1 MADRP
6 ADEPRS
12 PSAGVGSLAKFF
24 EAQMPTSTDSLGPPG
39 RRQSTLFPSRSQD
52 SSRRSSAIGAPP
64 NWRSPSESSVN
75 VPASQWSSRN
85 ASASTLA
92 STKRADASQAN
103 VANSNDD
110 MFKRRSV
117 HNSAPSA
124 RNSVASSSEEGV
136 SAAKRLSVSR
146 LSMMFDGGFDVHA
159 ANRNGVPSMGAH
171 SPGHGTAI
179 PSHSPVQQTLFA
191 GQRRSVSNPASHH
204 PHASDARLP
213 TSPLRNNPPPNVSS
227 HIEVPD
233 KVPVKQRIALL
244 AASKHAP
251 SVAGLQSSRSTS
263 SIYIPRDTPPPPT
276 INIESNGAGAAPAR
290 QYSSP
295 VPPATSP
302 ASPAFKRRA
311 KPPAVAPSP
320 ASQGKIPIPG
330 LDPARFGTSPVLVMP
345 LPPSEAVR
353 RPLSVASSSTSAEAP
368 ASNASTAQSP
378 GPSTN
383 GHTAE
388 TPPPP
393 SKDAKRENIIREL
406 VTTEKG
412 FLKDMEVLLD
422 VYALPASQTQVLTEK
437 ELRNLFSNLDVVI
450 STSRALLEMLEAA
463 IGAPDQWIG
472 EAFNQMMR
480 KLETTYCEYCK
491 HNEAAMAKLAEFA
504 SPECKPEVKE
514 FLKDCQAKLQ
524 GRTGA
529 WDLGSLVIKPV
540 QRVLKYPL
548 LIKQLLKET
557 PPDHPD
563 FEQLVK
569 AATDIEL
576 VAEKINEVKK
586 RKDIVEKYVDGK
598 GNVNVIHGFTKKW
611 TRGTQQFKKAT
622 GFVDGM
628 ITSDALYDALVEKMD
643 QQQRDVAQLGLHL
656 QHWLGRL
663 KQVFDLQEVLA
674 AAFEDLYALD
684 RDTSR
689 NDEADNFYALQEYE
703 KACVRFG
710 IAAWREADNQV
721 RMVIQPALDVL
732 ARKFK
737 EPQVVMRKR
746 DKKLLDYE
754 RVEAMKARGEQVDKS
769 LSESASAYS
778 SIHAQLIEE
787 LPRFLDLVA
796 KYIDVVAAHIADMQ
810 AKVHRDIADNL
821 RPIADAFPSTGR
833 TIIEDFA
840 AAMAPGANLE
850 IQTRSLALLARWRE
864 GIWDNGMSVGA
875 DPYFINDAW
884 GSGRTSV
891 ATNGNDDYMRH
902 STGIPA
908 NLRGRSSPS
917 LFPGA
922 GPMIRQGSS
931 TSVNNP
937 SRLIDHDSPGS
948 SSPTPSSSQYLS
960 AQLQQTLIPSPY
972 SASASAHSST
982 TNFSRLPSNL
992 DSVPLPPT
1000 LSPPPPRTPS
1010 PPLGFE
1016 AVALYDFEADLVEEL
1031 DLKEG
1036 DIINVLSAE
1045 ERGGEW
1051 WFGVVGDRQG
1061 WFPGTYVDRVAG
1073 G

>member
-1 MADRP
+1 
-6 ADEPRS
+6 
-12 PSAGVGSLAKFF
+12 
-24 EAQMPTSTDSLGPPG
+24 
-39 RRQSTLFPSRSQD
+39 
-52 SSRRSSAIGAPP
+52 
-64 NWRSPSESSVN
+64 
-75 VPASQWSSRN
+75 
-85 ASASTLA
+85 
-92 STKRADASQAN
+92 
-103 VANSNDD
+103 
-110 MFKRRSV
+110 
-117 HNSAPSA
+117 
-124 RNSVASSSEEGV
+124 
-136 SAAKRLSVSR
+136 
-146 LSMMFDGGFDVHA
+146 MFDGGFDVHA
-159 ANRNGVPSMGAH
+159 MNKNPVTGTGMHAH
-171 SPGHGTAI
+171 GIAGMNH
-179 PSHSPVQQTLFA
+179 SHSSPQQTLFA
-191 GQRRSVSNPASHH
+191 GQRRSVSNPTSHQH
-204 PHASDARLP
+204 TIDARLP
-213 TSPLRNNPPPNVSS
+213 TSPISS
-227 HIEVPD
+227 NLPMNSSSDIEIPD
-233 KVPVKQRIALL
+233 KVPVKQRVALL
-244 AASKHAP
+244 AASAHVP
-251 SVAGLQSSRSTS
+251 TMPGLQSNRSAS
-263 SIYIPRDTPPPPT
+263 SIYIPRDPPPPPT
-276 INIESNGAGAAPAR
+276 INIESNGAGAATR
-290 QYSSP
+290 QFSAP
-295 VPPATSP
+295 VPPANTP
-302 ASPAFKRRA
+302 ASPAFKRA

-320 ASQGKIPIPG
+320 VSQGRIPMPG
-330 LDPARFGTSPVLVMP
+330 LDPVLVMP
-345 LPPSEAVR
+345 PPPSETG
-353 RPLSVASSSTSAEAP
+353 RPLSTASSSQASAEAP
-368 ASNASTAQSP
+368 LSNASTAQSP
-378 GPSTN
+378 DPSMN
-383 GHTAE
+383 GHMPDTV
-388 TPPPP
+388 PPS
-393 SKDAKRENIIREL
+393 SKDAKRENIVREL
-406 VTTEKG
+406 ITTEKG
-412 FLKDMEVLLD
+412 YLKDMEVLLE
-422 VYALPASQTQVLTEK
+422 VYALPASQTHVLTEK

-450 STSRALLEMLEAA
+450 STSQALLEMLEAA

-491 HNEAAMAKLAEFA
+491 HNEAAMSKLAEFA

-557 PPDHPD
+557 PPEHPD

-643 QQQRDVAQLGLHL
+643 QQQRDVAQLGMHL

-684 RDTSR
+684 RDSSR
-689 NDEADNFYALQEYE
+689 NDDADNFHALQEYE
-703 KACVRFG
+703 KACVRSG
-710 IAAWREADNQV
+710 IVAWREAENQV

-737 EPQVVMRKR
+737 EPQVIMRKR

-754 RVEAMKARGEQVDKS
+754 RVEAIRARGEQVDKS

-796 KYIDVVAAHIADMQ
+796 KYIDVVAVHIADMQ
-810 AKVHRDIADNL
+810 AKVHREIAANL
-821 RPIADAFPSTGR
+821 RPIAEAFPSSGR
-833 TIIEDFA
+833 TVIEEFA
-840 AAMAPGANLE
+840 AAMAPGSNLE
-850 IQTRSLALLARWRE
+850 VQTRSIALLARWRE
-864 GIWDNGMSVGA
+864 AIWDNGMSVGL
-875 DPYFINDAW
+875 DPLFMHDAW

-891 ATNGNDDYMRH
+891 ATNGGYEESIRQ
-902 STGIPA
+902 SAGISGSM
-908 NLRGRSSPS
+908 RGRSSPN

-922 GPMIRQGSS
+922 HPMSRQGSS
-931 TSVNNP
+931 ASDNNS
-937 SRLIDHDSPGS
+937 SRLIDLDSPGS
-948 SSPTPSSSQYLS
+948 SSPTPHSSQHLS
-960 AQLQQTLIPSPY
+960 AQLQPTLIPSPY
-972 SASASAHSST
+972 AASALAHSSNT
-982 TNFSRLPSNL
+982 TFSRLPSNL
-992 DSVPLPPT
+992 NGVPLPP
-1000 LSPPPPRTPS
+1000 PPSNPQRSPS
-1010 PPLGFE
+1010 PPLGFD

-1036 DIINVLSAE
+1036 DIIQVLSAE

-1061 WFPGTYVDRVAG
+1061 WFPGTYVERVTAG
-1073 G
+1073 